1 MRRVSESSART
12 AGLRRV
18 FAWGAL
24 AAVCGLGWLLLP
36 RPAVVH
42 PLATCR
48 ARVVSAGRGRR
59 HRYHRLV
66 RAPVTGAC
74 ARTSLRRAAPDAKSE
89 LIRPRPDVASRDRK
103 IWRFTAERGEVSP
116 DRENVYL
123 SGPVHGRRGPARPLE
138 VESRDVRI
146 MVSKSYGESDGP
158 STIRGTGFETR
169 GTGVRFWLEEDR
181 VELLS
186 DAHGVF
192 RPQ

>member
-36 RPAVVH
+36 RLLSSTPSPPAVPAWHLLVEAVDT
-42 PLATCR
+42 ATTDSSGRLYRRLR
-48 ARVVSAGRGRR
+48 ADE
-59 HRYHRLV
+59 
-66 RAPVTGAC
+66 
-74 ARTSLRRAAPDAKSE
+74 LRRAAPDAKSE
-89 LIRPRPDVASRDRK
+89 LIRPRLTLLPETGK